1 MADTPS
7 CYYYANGQRVLLER
21 RPDVASATLG
31 RPARDGA
38 DGLPGLLPALLP
50 AHLPAHLPAYSAAG
64 AQLVALPEV
73 RVEDADEAALAR
85 VAAWLQQEP
94 AAGEVLATRPG
105 RLTLRPGA
113 ALRGDSVAMAR
124 EAVERCGVASASPR
138 FLRLT
143 KKPA

>member
-38 DGLPGLLPALLP
+38 DGLPAP
-50 AHLPAHLPAYSAAG
+50 LPAHLPAYSAAG